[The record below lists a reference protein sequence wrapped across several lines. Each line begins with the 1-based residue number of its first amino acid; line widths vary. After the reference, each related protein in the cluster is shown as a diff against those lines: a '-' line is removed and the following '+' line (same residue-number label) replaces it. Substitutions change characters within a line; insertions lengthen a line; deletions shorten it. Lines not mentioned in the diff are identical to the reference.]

1 LGSIKGLFS
10 RENVMTAAGVVFG
23 TSITSITL
31 SKFGD
36 KLPLLMNKD
45 GTRSAPAT
53 IAYAVLIPGLAGILF
68 RKYNRGISDG
78 LIIGGLAAGALAAI
92 QVYAPAPTKAAL
104 GFGNAYQPVRALGA
118 SPSYAGATRN
128 NMYASVAPFGKNSN
142 W

>member
-1 LGSIKGLFS
+1 
-10 RENVMTAAGVVFG
+10 MTAAGVVVG

-53 IAYAVLIPGLAGILF
+53 IAYAILIPGLAGILF
-68 RKYNRGISDG
+68 RKYNRGVSDG

-92 QVYAPAPTKAAL
+92 QVYAPSTTKAAL
-104 GFGNAYQPVRALGA
+104 GFGNAVGYQPVRALGA
-118 SPSYAGATRN
+118 APASFGGMNRGNGLGVLASASPFPS
-128 NMYASVAPFGKNSN
+128 SN
-142 W
+142 WGK